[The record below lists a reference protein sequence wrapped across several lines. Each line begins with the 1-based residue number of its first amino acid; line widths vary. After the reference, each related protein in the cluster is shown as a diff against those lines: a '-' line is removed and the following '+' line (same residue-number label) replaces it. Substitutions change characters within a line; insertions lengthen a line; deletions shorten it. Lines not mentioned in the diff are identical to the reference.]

1 MPLVKGNSL
10 KDCISKNYKIEV
22 KAGKS
27 KKQAQAIALNHCNK
41 IYGGA
46 EKKDEKKEASSEL
59 ELIRIKIDEEIQK
72 LYDMSEIVYALK
84 KVLDFVK

>member
-1 MPLVKGNSL
+1 MPLVRGSGL
-10 KDCISKNYKIEV
+10 KDCISKNYKIEI

-46 EKKDEKKEASSEL
+46 SKSKKNELNEMKLSILFDELDL
-59 ELIRIKIDEEIQK
+59 ELVRED
-72 LYDMSEIVYALK
+72 LNGLK
-84 KVLDFVK
+84 GN